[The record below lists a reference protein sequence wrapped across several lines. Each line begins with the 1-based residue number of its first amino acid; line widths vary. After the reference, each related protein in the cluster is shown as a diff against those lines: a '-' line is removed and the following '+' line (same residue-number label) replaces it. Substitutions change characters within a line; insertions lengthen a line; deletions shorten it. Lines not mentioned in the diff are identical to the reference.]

1 MKFSVQRE
9 TLLKPLSM
17 VAGAVERRQTM
28 PILANMLF
36 KLSGKNLVITGTDL
50 EVELS
55 ASVPV
60 DVEEKSASAITI
72 PARKIVEICKSLPED
87 SAIRFSSDEGKVNIQ
102 SGRSR
107 FTLATL
113 PAKDFP
119 SVQHDASSFS
129 VTVNQNDF
137 AELIHKTA
145 FSMAQQD
152 VRYYLNGM
160 LWEIDNSELRAV
172 ATDGHRLAVS
182 EIPLINQVDI
192 ETTQVI
198 VPRKGVLEL
207 AKLLADSEDDVLE
220 LEFGSNHIRAATHNL
235 VFVSK
240 LVDGK
245 FPDYKRVLPKGGNKL
260 VVADRQVLKAALSRA
275 AILSNEKFR
284 GVRFT
289 LESGLVSI
297 QANNP
302 EQEEASEE
310 VSVDYSGDGLEMGF
324 NVSYLID
331 VLGALNHSNTHITLT
346 DSSSSALIQDGDES
360 NTARYVVMPMRL

>member
-9 TLLKPLSM
+9 TLLRPLSM

-36 KLSGKNLVITGTDL
+36 KLSGNNLVVTGTDL

-55 ASVPV
+55 AKIPV
-60 DVEEKSASAITI
+60 DVEDKASPAVTI
-72 PARKIVEICKSLPED
+72 PARKVVEICKSLPDE
-87 SAIRFSSDEGKVNIQ
+87 SEIRFSTDDSKVTIQ

-107 FTLATL
+107 FTLSTL

-119 SVQHDASSFS
+119 SVQHDDSSYS

-137 AELIHKTA
+137 ADLIQKTA

-160 LWEIDNSELRAV
+160 LWEISDNQLRAV
-172 ATDGHRLAVS
+172 ATDGHRLAVA
-182 EIPLINQVDI
+182 EIPVIKQTDI
-192 ETTQVI
+192 ENTQVI

-207 AKLLADSEDDVLE
+207 SKLLHESDAETLD
-220 LEFGSNHIRAATHNL
+220 LEFGSSHIRAASDNL

-245 FPDYKRVLPKGGNKL
+245 FPDYKRVLPKGGNKQI
-260 VVADRQVLKAALSRA
+260 VAERQALKAALSRA

-289 LESGLVSI
+289 LANNLVSI

-310 VSVDYSGDGLEMGF
+310 VNVDYSGDGLEMGF

-331 VLGALNHSNTHITLT
+331 VLGALGDNNTHITLT
-346 DSSSSALIQDGDES
+346 DSSSSALIQDGDK
-360 NTARYVVMPMRL
+360 NNNARYVVMPMRL